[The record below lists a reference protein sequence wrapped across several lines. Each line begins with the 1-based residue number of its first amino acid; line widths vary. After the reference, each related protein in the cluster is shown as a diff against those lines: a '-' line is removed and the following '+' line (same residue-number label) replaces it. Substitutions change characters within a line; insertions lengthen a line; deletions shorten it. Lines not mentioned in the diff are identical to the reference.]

1 MQAICNANLEIT
13 DIVARWQGS
22 VHDATIF
29 HNSRIRALFEAEMFG
44 NSLLL
49 GDGGYP
55 LRSYLMTPLQN
66 PRTRAEQLYN
76 ESHIRT
82 RNTIERVFGIWKRRF
97 PILALGSR
105 FQKVDNVLPVIV
117 ATAVLHNIARRAG
130 DLLPPDD
137 LTLQLPA
144 PWENILQNG
153 NIRIPCRDNIHNN
166 IQQLLINDYFQ
177 R

>member
-1 MQAICNANLEIT
+1 VQAICNANLEIT

-29 HNSRIRALFEAEMFG
+29 NNSRIRALFEVGMFG

-55 LRSYLMTPLQN
+55 LRSYFMTPLQN

-105 FQKVDNVLPVIV
+105 FQKK
-117 ATAVLHNIARRAG
+117 
-130 DLLPPDD
+130 
-137 LTLQLPA
+137 
-144 PWENILQNG
+144 
-153 NIRIPCRDNIHNN
+153 
-166 IQQLLINDYFQ
+166 
-177 R
+177 